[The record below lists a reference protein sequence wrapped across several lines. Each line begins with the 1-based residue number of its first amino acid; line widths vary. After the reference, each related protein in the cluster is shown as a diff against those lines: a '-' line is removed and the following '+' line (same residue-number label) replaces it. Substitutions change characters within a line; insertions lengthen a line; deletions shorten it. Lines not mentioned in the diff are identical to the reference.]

1 MFSLF
6 ALLIIA
12 FYGLCLGFVSVIRIT
27 YVASPLHQ
35 KCSEDVDATGQAGE
49 DQAGS
54 PAVQG
59 RSLQAGLYGVMGCLL
74 QELLE

>member
-74 QELLE
+74 QELLG

>member
-1 MFSLF
+1 VFSLF

-12 FYGLCLGFVSVIRIT
+12 FYGLCLGFVSVIWIT
-27 YVASPLHQ
+27 YIASPLHQ

-59 RSLQAGLYGVMGCLL
+59 RGGLYGGMGCLL
-74 QELLE
+74 QELLG